1 MKKFVF
7 TKILYSRNCF
17 YRQKGALKVKLE
29 NFSSSDTKVK
39 NINIL
44 VAGQVGAGKSS
55 FINSINSAFQG
66 RIVARAMVNSSEGD
80 SHSFT
85 QKVGILFYKKK
96 KKMQSKLFSHCYYL
110 KIFLKIVYKQSFVI
124 KAQRFHYQKWE
135 KGFTLH
141 FQGHHGFRICS
152 TGWVTSR

>member
-1 MKKFVF
+1 MGVKQSNMFKYVLQNGHRPHCAYFMKKFVF
-7 TKILYSRNCF
+7 TKNLYSRNCF

-96 KKMQSKLFSHCYYL
+96 KKCNPS
-110 KIFLKIVYKQSFVI
+110 FLAIVI
-124 KAQRFHYQKWE
+124 
-135 KGFTLH
+135 T
-141 FQGHHGFRICS
+141 
-152 TGWVTSR
+152 